1 METWTEVV
9 IIFLL
14 SSVKL
19 VLGISTA
26 LLKKYLWWEIMLVCA
41 SGGVAGTLF
50 FYYAGISFFKWVD
63 SLWAGK
69 RKINYARNKRYLEY
83 VKKYGM
89 WGIIVL
95 TPVLLS
101 IPVGNIIGARYFRR
115 TRYFV
120 VWMVLSVI
128 GWTLLLA
135 LFSFLW
141 H

>member
-1 METWTEVV
+1 MENWAEVL

-26 LLKKYLWWEIMLVCA
+26 LLKKYLWWEIVLVCA

-50 FYYAGISFFKWVD
+50 FYYAGISFFKWID
-63 SLWAGK
+63 TLRIGK
-69 RKINYARNKRYLEY
+69 GKVNYARNKRYLEY

-89 WGIIVL
+89 WGIIIL

-120 VWMVLSVI
+120 MWMLISVI
-128 GWTLLLA
+128 VWTLLLA